1 MRIYHKKDNEKGTTI
16 SLPNADANGP
26 LIEILPGLALCTLL
40 LLQMNLV
47 YDHLQADTKA

>member
-1 MRIYHKKDNEKGTTI
+1 MKKGTTS